1 MCQIEMLNMIFCWCL
16 KRNKTIGSFTVEF
29 WNYLKLVSLF
39 SLKPDLYKM
48 YNRKTGNW
56 KVEMRIQTRH
66 RDIVMSYSQE
76 F

>member
-48 YNRKTGNW
+48 YN
-56 KVEMRIQTRH
+56 QT
-66 RDIVMSYSQE
+66 STAK
-76 F
+76 FL